1 MRYIHAADIEHAVAE
16 LCITACCCVPADVM
30 AALEKA
36 LFVEAEGGAARAVLN
51 QIIENHKLAAE
62 RMRPCC
68 QDTGLAVVFL
78 DVG

>member
-36 LFVEAEGGAARAVLN
+36 LFVEAEGGSRARRFESNYRKSQVSCRAHAAVLSGYGPGCS
-51 QIIENHKLAAE
+51 IS
-62 RMRPCC
+62 
-68 QDTGLAVVFL
+68 
-78 DVG
+78 